1 VAALTIY
8 PAADSFLQFQSP
20 DTNFGSNESMQEG
33 AFYAGG
39 AKAVLCRTI
48 ANFDV
53 SAIASRTI
61 TAAKIIRTVWSRTG
75 SGEPATVY
83 RCTRPSTWTEG
94 GVTWKKYD
102 GTNNWT
108 TAGGDMDGA
117 TPTPVGYT
125 LPGSTGEMEITG
137 LAGFVTDAI
146 ASRGNIVSMIF
157 RLDDEGPGS
166 TQWHLWHSGEAV
178 PSTGHPWRLV
188 VEHDGPPIGVRRER
202 YFLRGVMRGV
212 MRGER

>member
-1 VAALTIY
+1 MAALTIY
-8 PAADSFLQFQSP
+8 PSADSTMLFQSP
-20 DTNFGSNESMQEG
+20 DSNYGSLESIEEG

-39 AKAVLCRTI
+39 VKALLRRSIV
-48 ANFDV
+48 NFDV

-61 TAAKIIRTVWSRTG
+61 TAAKVIRTVWSRTG

-94 GVTWKKYD
+94 GVTWNRYD
-102 GTNNWT
+102 GTNLWT
-108 TAGGDMDGA
+108 AAGGDYDGS
-117 TPTPVGYT
+117 TPTPVGYS
-125 LPGSTGEMEITG
+125 LPGAVGEMEITG

-166 TQWHLWHSGEAV
+166 TQWHIFYAKGDD
-178 PSTGHPWRLV
+178 GHPWRLV
-188 VEHDGPPIGVRRER
+188 VEHSGPPIGVRRER
-202 YFLRGVMRGV
+202 YFLRGAMRGV